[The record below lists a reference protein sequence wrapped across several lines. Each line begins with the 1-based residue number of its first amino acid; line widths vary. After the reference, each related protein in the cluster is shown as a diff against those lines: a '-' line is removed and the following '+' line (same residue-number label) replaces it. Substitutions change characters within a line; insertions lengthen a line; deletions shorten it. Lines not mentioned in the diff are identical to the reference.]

1 MSDKDAK
8 IFFEKALKFFKEKK
22 FDLVEK
28 NFEDA
33 LKLAP
38 GRVSILENLASIY
51 LINKK
56 FEKSENA
63 LIELDKKGVNNDKL
77 DEIKFYVLKNLK
89 KNRDLEN
96 FLKDWRFFC
105 FIGMEN
111 KRLKFI
117 FIQIKNNTFK

>member
-8 IFFEKALKFFKEKK
+8 IFFEKALKFFNEKK

-28 NFEDA
+28 NFEEA

-56 FEKSENA
+56 FVKVV
-63 LIELDKKGVNNDKL
+63 LDFVP
-77 DEIKFYVLKNLK
+77 V
-89 KNRDLEN
+89 
-96 FLKDWRFFC
+96 
-105 FIGMEN
+105 
-111 KRLKFI
+111 
-117 FIQIKNNTFK
+117 Q